1 VSYIITGLCLLNRTE
16 VDWNFLLRMYWLQIL
31 KRSQVCSYE
40 GVPKSFRTESI
51 TKYTLTNMNTRWDVT
66 QRVMAAKLIRR
77 THKIA
82 IYLHLVA
89 ESCTIFSSRS
99 RSPVR
104 KRLDTLS
111 YYGVINELKSKKM
124 LKSSGSRILVTEKN
138 DYHICELNV
147 RTGTVLK
154 IVRVFYIS
162 KYPVSNV
169 SIPVLWCI
177 SCQIKC
183 IHMLLPSRTVF

>member
-1 VSYIITGLCLLNRTE
+1 
-16 VDWNFLLRMYWLQIL
+16 
-31 KRSQVCSYE
+31 
-40 GVPKSFRTESI
+40 
-51 TKYTLTNMNTRWDVT
+51 
-66 QRVMAAKLIRR
+66 
-77 THKIA
+77 
-82 IYLHLVA
+82 
-89 ESCTIFSSRS
+89 
-99 RSPVR
+99 
-104 KRLDTLS
+104 LDTLS

-169 SIPVLWCI
+169 SIPVL
-177 SCQIKC
+177 
-183 IHMLLPSRTVF
+183 